1 MPVRAI
7 RGATTVDADTA
18 EEIHL
23 HTTQLLEAIYERN
36 GLSDDDVISVVF
48 SATTDLRSKPPA
60 VAARD
65 FGMTDIPLL
74 CVQEMDVDGA
84 LAMCIRAMV
93 HVEVNRERSELVH
106 CFLRGATVL
115 RPDLLRPDL
124 PSRSE
129 GEQ

>member
-23 HTTQLLEAIYERN
+23 HTTQLLDEIYQRN
-36 GLSDDDVISVVF
+36 GLVHDDVVSVVF
-48 SATTDLRSKPPA
+48 SATPDLRSKAPA

-84 LAMCIRAMV
+84 LSMCVRAMI
-93 HVEVNRERSELVH
+93 HVEIDRDRSELTH

-115 RPDLLRPDL
+115 RPDLMPG
-124 PSRSE
+124 SE
-129 GEQ
+129 GKQ